1 MPEFLKGINVKGFDV
16 HRTPRWQMVPFL
28 GQRFVVLRDGVG
40 MTVASSKPWIV
51 LAAEVPHS
59 DLPAGEWG
67 HERTPLLPTDRVFSL
82 FGVWKGAARLQATG
96 SAGSLD
102 LEIDVK
108 MRKTIRVTFTFIED
122 SAGHKTIR
130 VPAQATEWLKKVNY
144 IFKNQANV
152 EVLMRFSRSRTLTKD
167 LGPVITTLSN
177 SAGEEVEFYPEGDP
191 DADFNVFLVWE
202 VEITD
207 DPGNETGFNDGTNIV
222 LDDKGAKDI
231 AESLAHEL
239 GHGMG
244 LPDQYVIKRELMYG
258 YDDVRGIHLGKTDV
272 NVMNRA

>member
-1 MPEFLKGINVKGFDV
+1 MPEFLKVINVKGFDV

-28 GQRFVVLRDGVG
+28 GLRYIALRDGTG
-40 MTVASSKPWIV
+40 MTVTSSKPWIV
-51 LAAEVPHS
+51 LLTEVTQA

-82 FGVWKGAARLQATG
+82 FGVWKGDALIQATG
-96 SAGSLD
+96 TAGSVN
-102 LEIDVK
+102 LEVDVK
-108 MRKTIRVTFTFIED
+108 LRKTVRVTFTFIED

-130 VPAQATEWLKKVNY
+130 VPAEATEWLKKVNY
-144 IFKNQANV
+144 IYKNQANV
-152 EVLMRFSRSRTLTKD
+152 EVLCRFSRSRTLTKD
-167 LGPVITTLSN
+167 LGPVITTLS
-177 SAGEEVEFYPEGDP
+177 SAPGEEVDIYPEGDP

-207 DPGNETGFNDGTNIV
+207 DAGNETGFNDGKNIV
-222 LDDKGAKDI
+222 LDDRGAKDI

-244 LPDQYVIKRELMYG
+244 LPDQYTVKRELMYG
-258 YDDVRGIHLGKTDV
+258 YDDTRGIHLAKNHV
-272 NVMNRA
+272 NIVNRV